1 LEKKEKI
8 KFKKCHDSK
17 EDKEP
22 KQVSIRGCL
31 GRKKDPP
38 EVVLAR
44 LVALD
49 CLPFNKLEKSIDIQD
64 GWRAQGLKIPSTRK
78 GMRQMFI
85 SFATKIKE
93 EKKNGFA
100 EDLEKGDRF
109 SVSLDE
115 WTSHKNRRYMCLNLH
130 APMGKVHNLGMKRI
144 IGSMKAED
152 AVAMIEAKL
161 NDFGLC
167 LQDDILGMVTDGAS
181 VMVKTG
187 RLSNVVHQL
196 CHSHGIHLAVADVLY
211 KPKEREEEEEEEALE
226 PVQETTED
234 NEEDDSDN
242 DDANWHET
250 CVENP
255 PPELNETI
263 GSVINKIRTLVR
275 SFRKSPLNNDL
286 LQKNCLKEYGKE
298 LTLLLDTKTRCALMH
313 IKKEM
318 TFYEATNECPKFLK
332 HLKHCLESHPPSS
345 AALVQLDFSLQSF
358 GQI

>member
-1 LEKKEKI
+1 
-8 KFKKCHDSK
+8 
-17 EDKEP
+17 
-22 KQVSIRGCL
+22 
-31 GRKKDPP
+31 
-38 EVVLAR
+38 
-44 LVALD
+44 
-49 CLPFNKLEKSIDIQD
+49 
-64 GWRAQGLKIPSTRK
+64 
-78 GMRQMFI
+78 
-85 SFATKIKE
+85 
-93 EKKNGFA
+93 
-100 EDLEKGDRF
+100 
-109 SVSLDE
+109 
-115 WTSHKNRRYMCLNLH
+115 
-130 APMGKVHNLGMKRI
+130 MKRI